1 MAIFVNLN
9 GNQTYTGINGE
20 YNQVDYT
27 GSLSDF
33 RIFRNA
39 DGSVT
44 VEHPTLGTDTLNGI
58 DGFWFGDEASWY
70 SIDDA
75 IAQTPGT
82 NAGGGVTLQNGI
94 FTGDASDNIING
106 TTQNDLFYGGRGDD
120 VIDGGGGVYNQGQ
133 YDGALSDYI
142 FTRNNNGSVTVDH
155 PIWGTDTLTD
165 IDGIWFIDEARWYSI
180 ADAIAASGGGEP
192 SVNEWGVLVGT
203 NDNDTLRDTAAINAL
218 YGGEGND
225 TLIGRA
231 GNYSQAE
238 YDGSAADYVFT
249 QNDNGSVRVVS
260 DEYGVD
266 TLTDIDGIWFRG
278 EARWSALE
286 DLIETGPQ
294 EGTGTLING
303 VITGRDDVDDLLVG
317 TNANNV
323 FYAGMGDDV
332 IQGNGGNNDILRI
345 DGDIIEWTFNLQNN
359 GTLVMT
365 HPTWGENTVTG
376 VEALFSIRAGRNY
389 TIDEAIQLTDQ
400 LPEFRLDADAVLN
413 GTNGDD
419 NMIGANAG
427 TFFYGGLGDDEFTG
441 SSRNYDQINYDGDRS
456 EYTFS
461 QNADGSVTVDHAIW
475 GEDSFSDIDGLYF
488 TGTDGGGEFILVI
501 DLFG

>member
-192 SVNEWGVLVGT
+192 SVNEGAFWLALMTMTRCAIQRQLMHFMAVRVTIHLLGVLVIIAKPNMTGALQIT
-203 NDNDTLRDTAAINAL
+203 SLRKMTMVPYGSLAMNTALIRSPILTAFGL
-218 YGGEGND
+218 GGK
-225 TLIGRA
+225 
-231 GNYSQAE
+231 
-238 YDGSAADYVFT
+238 
-249 QNDNGSVRVVS
+249 RV
-260 DEYGVD
+260 G
-266 TLTDIDGIWFRG
+266 LR
-278 EARWSALE
+278 
-286 DLIETGPQ
+286 
-294 EGTGTLING
+294 
-303 VITGRDDVDDLLVG
+303 
-317 TNANNV
+317 
-323 FYAGMGDDV
+323 
-332 IQGNGGNNDILRI
+332 LRI
-345 DGDIIEWTFNLQNN
+345 
-359 GTLVMT
+359 
-365 HPTWGENTVTG
+365 
-376 VEALFSIRAGRNY
+376 
-389 TIDEAIQLTDQ
+389 
-400 LPEFRLDADAVLN
+400 
-413 GTNGDD
+413 
-419 NMIGANAG
+419 
-427 TFFYGGLGDDEFTG
+427 
-441 SSRNYDQINYDGDRS
+441 
-456 EYTFS
+456 
-461 QNADGSVTVDHAIW
+461 
-475 GEDSFSDIDGLYF
+475 
-488 TGTDGGGEFILVI
+488 
-501 DLFG
+501 